1 MNNSDPPRSA
11 QTKRS
16 AKKKAKIMKPG
27 NASTESDASASS
39 LAVPPLRKQ
48 VSKSKAK
55 GKARKLEGIVI
66 MPLDVLFEILSY
78 LHPLDILHLSRTTKA
93 FRRVLMNKT
102 HASVWKAAREN
113 VRNYPECFP
122 DMNEVQMA
130 RLAFDT
136 HCYTILTVESGSLV
150 EIGPLI
156 RMIKIGVTT
165 INWEDG
171 LPALACTKD
180 GSRTG
185 SVLAFSQEIDSIKAH
200 LATLEPDEVT
210 AYVEKRL
217 NFKRKVNKRI
227 ERSQELQKARDSRR
241 AAITKKLVELGWGSE
256 LENIPEQPLKDT
268 LIHHRLVKQPTRLT
282 ARIWTNIKPEM
293 INYMERMKRNR
304 MERERQAII
313 ISRKSYAIEAVKPYK
328 ISQLPWTEVMPEPP
342 DYCRMK
348 PIKAI
353 LELPIDTDVDASS
366 FAAAVLE
373 LPSLFAEWQQDLKTQ
388 TLLQL
393 QQHCSP
399 NPFTGPFIGPP
410 SLDTVQKLQLAATAF
425 RCLRC
430 NAGHAHNIYGDWD
443 KAEPLLYPKL
453 LNHTCFT
460 RQLYPSN
467 NSDDSVRLKNSYFR
481 SREGWNNGLLR
492 VDTDG
497 VDMMEAIIKFC
508 NLDPASATLNDLD
521 DLDVWL
527 GCRDC
532 ADWYEGPDVAEVS
545 VFGWRNALKH
555 QVERHSSKP
564 VGWLELSGDQKTQA
578 NKNAPLGTI
587 KGNCRKL
594 ITTTTERWSCVHCMD
609 SICESEPQILDD
621 LMEHLLDMHEI
632 TTPSINI
639 DYYTLNPRKIYAHR
653 ASWANFNI
661 KGDPQH
667 RQIIKDVF
675 AAVYRSVVNADATD
689 SELEDGLADC
699 AMFARAEHSD
709 EEGYYSD
716 SWTSAL
722 SLLS

>member
-1 MNNSDPPRSA
+1 MNNSDPPSSA

-16 AKKKAKIMKPG
+16 AKKKAKTMKPG
-27 NASTESDASASS
+27 NPSTESDASGASS
-39 LAVPPLRKQ
+39 LAVPPLKKQ

-55 GKARKLEGIVI
+55 GKAGKLEGIMI
-66 MPLDVLFEILSY
+66 MPLDILFE
-78 LHPLDILHLSRTTKA
+78 
-93 FRRVLMNKT
+93 M
-102 HASVWKAAREN
+102 
-113 VRNYPECFP
+113 
-122 DMNEVQMA
+122 
-130 RLAFDT
+130 
-136 HCYTILTVESGSLV
+136 ILTVDSGSIM

-200 LATLEPDEVT
+200 LATLKTDEVT
-210 AYVEKRL
+210 AYVEERL
-217 NFKRKVNKRI
+217 NFKRKVNKNDLKNFKRPAI
-227 ERSQELQKARDSRR
+227 
-241 AAITKKLVELGWGSE
+241 AAGLRTITKKLVELGWGSE
-256 LENIPEQPLKDT
+256 LENIPERPLKDT

-399 NPFTGPFIGPP
+399 NPFTGP
-410 SLDTVQKLQLAATAF
+410 
-425 RCLRC
+425 
-430 NAGHAHNIYGDWD
+430 
-443 KAEPLLYPKL
+443 
-453 LNHTCFT
+453 
-460 RQLYPSN
+460 
-467 NSDDSVRLKNSYFR
+467 
-481 SREGWNNGLLR
+481 
-492 VDTDG
+492 
-497 VDMMEAIIKFC
+497 
-508 NLDPASATLNDLD
+508 
-521 DLDVWL
+521 
-527 GCRDC
+527 
-532 ADWYEGPDVAEVS
+532 
-545 VFGWRNALKH
+545 
-555 QVERHSSKP
+555 
-564 VGWLELSGDQKTQA
+564 
-578 NKNAPLGTI
+578 
-587 KGNCRKL
+587 
-594 ITTTTERWSCVHCMD
+594 
-609 SICESEPQILDD
+609 
-621 LMEHLLDMHEI
+621 HEI